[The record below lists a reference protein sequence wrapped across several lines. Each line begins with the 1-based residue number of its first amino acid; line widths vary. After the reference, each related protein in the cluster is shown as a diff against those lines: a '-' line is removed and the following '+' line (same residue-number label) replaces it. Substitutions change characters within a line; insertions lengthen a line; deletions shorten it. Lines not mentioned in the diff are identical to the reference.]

1 MSSGLPD
8 KVREKLKELARQFVL
23 GLPDRVSALNEG
35 LSLIDSLTVFDKRVF
50 DAAKNSAHKLSGSG
64 ATFGFSLI
72 SNIARDIELFLDSCI
87 EAGSVVP
94 DGKKD
99 QLIKMYE
106 DLALVCEEAQVKSAA
121 SSPISPDEINS
132 GGFMKTVSV
141 EGANRVLCIHSGG
154 ADYIEDLRHQ
164 MGFFGF
170 PVVIV
175 EDSESVN
182 SLIADGKMA
191 VLLLDVRDIEEDPKF
206 SEEILAMRN
215 NGAGNKLRIIYLSEA
230 EGFETRLS
238 AVRHGG
244 DAFFPFPFDIPR
256 LIDKIDGLSNEA
268 AREPYH
274 ILIVDD
280 DPEQISYYAM
290 LLQKAGMITSVVTE
304 PGNVMRI
311 LIEAKPELILMDMYM
326 PGCSGTELAAL
337 IRQQDAFVG
346 VPIVYLSVEKDISK
360 QLVAIRQGGDDF
372 LTKPIKPEHLI
383 TSITIRAERTRQ
395 LRYFMERDSL
405 TGLLNHSQIKKRLSD
420 DIDRVRRIEGHLCFA
435 MIDIDH
441 FKLVNDNHG
450 HITGDRVIKALAK
463 LLVERLR
470 KTDAVGRYGG
480 EEFGVVLFNTD
491 LANAERIMN
500 EIRESFSKIRQ
511 RSTSEDFF
519 VTFSCGIASFPEY
532 PDAMIIGEEADKALY
547 AAKRGGRNVVVT
559 AGSTE

>member
-1 MSSGLPD
+1 MSNGLPD
-8 KVREKLKELARQFVL
+8 KVREKLKELSRQFVL
-23 GLPDRVSALNEG
+23 GLPDRITMLHNG
-35 LSLIDSLTVFDKRVF
+35 LSGIDSLTAFDRTVFDGAR
-50 DAAKNSAHKLSGSG
+50 NSAHKLSGSG

-87 EAGSVVP
+87 ESGSLVP
-94 DGKKD
+94 AGKKP
-99 QLIKMYE
+99 LLKKLYE
-106 DLALVCEEAQVKSAA
+106 DLALECEQAQMTSTATSPSAYDAGVTGGNMNTAAAEEAK
-121 SSPISPDEINS
+121 
-132 GGFMKTVSV
+132 
-141 EGANRVLCIHSGG
+141 RVLCIRSGG
-154 ADYIEDLRHQ
+154 ADYIEDLRDQ

-170 PVVIV
+170 PVVSM
-175 EDSESVN
+175 ESSETVKTI
-182 SLIADGKMA
+182 LADGKMA
-191 VLLLDVRDIEEDPKF
+191 VLLLDVNEIEADLAF
-206 SEEILAMRN
+206 SEEILAFRV
-215 NGAGNKLRIIYLSEA
+215 NGSAGKIRIIYLSEQD
-230 EGFETRLS
+230 GFATRLS

-256 LIDKIDGLSNEA
+256 LIDKIDSMSSEA

-337 IRQQDAFVG
+337 IRQQEAFVG
-346 VPIVYLSVEKDISK
+346 IPIVFLSVEKDIAK
-360 QLVAIRQGGDDF
+360 QLTAIRQGGDDF

-383 TSITIRAERTRQ
+383 TSIAIRAERTRQ

-405 TGLLNHSQIKKRLSD
+405 TGLFNHTQLKKRLSD
-420 DIDRVRRIEGHLCFA
+420 DIDRVRRIDGHLCFA
-435 MIDIDH
+435 MIDIDF
-441 FKLVNDNHG
+441 FKSVNDNHG

-491 LANAERIMN
+491 LANGERIIN
-500 EIRESFSKIRQ
+500 EIRESFSRIRQ
-511 RSTSEDFF
+511 RGTTEDFF

-532 PDAMIIGEEADKALY
+532 PDAMAIGEQADKALY
-547 AAKRGGRNVVVT
+547 AAKRGGRNMVVT
-559 AGSTE
+559 AENY